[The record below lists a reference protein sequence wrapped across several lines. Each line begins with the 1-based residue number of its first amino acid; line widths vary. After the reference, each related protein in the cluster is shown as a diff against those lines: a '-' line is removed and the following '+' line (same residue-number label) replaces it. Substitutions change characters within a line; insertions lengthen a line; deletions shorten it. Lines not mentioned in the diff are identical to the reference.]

1 MPLQSLSLFSFF
13 NIEAREY
20 ANFTFD
26 AAARGMTRNVIL
38 GLCAVMLLVSL
49 YALYQKYVPG
59 AIVRAILKAKAHSKD
74 TAKTTEEL
82 GLEKNPLVL
91 MELKFNLSLK
101 KLLRMANDEG
111 EDPESPVRSLA
122 EDTEED
128 AIDSELEAED
138 ADADADADVHT
149 EAGEGAEV
157 EAELHADA
165 EVEAAAEADAETDR
179 GAQGEATIPVSEGAA
194 EESAA
199 KEDASYELAR
209 FYIPEECKDR
219 AENQFNKAENNPF
232 ALLIATGLIF
242 AFGIALIKLLPW
254 ILTVFDNFMK

>member
-49 YALYQKYVPG
+49 YALYQKYIPG

-101 KLLRMANDEG
+101 KLLRMANDE
-111 EDPESPVRSLA
+111 EDAAEPTAEALA
-122 EDTEED
+122 EDAET
-128 AIDSELEAED
+128 EAEN
-138 ADADADADVHT
+138 
-149 EAGEGAEV
+149 
-157 EAELHADA
+157 EAEIQADTD
-165 EVEAAAEADAETDR
+165 AAAEAEADTREN
-179 GAQGEATIPVSEGAA
+179 GEAQNGTTAITDETA
-194 EESAA
+194 EENAA

-209 FYIPEECKDR
+209 FYIPEELKDR

-232 ALLIATGLIF
+232 ALLIATGII
-242 AFGIALIKLLPW
+242 AVFGIALIKLLPW
-254 ILTVFDNFMK
+254 ILTIFDNFIK